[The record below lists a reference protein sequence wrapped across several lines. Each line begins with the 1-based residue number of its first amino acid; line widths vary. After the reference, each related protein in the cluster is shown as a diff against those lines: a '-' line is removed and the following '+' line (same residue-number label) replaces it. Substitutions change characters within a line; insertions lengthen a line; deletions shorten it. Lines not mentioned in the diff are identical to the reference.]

1 MHALAMASPNAIVTV
16 VEDVGAKL
24 RGQASRAMGV
34 TKLTSAAF
42 ASELSARP
50 VMEMIR
56 TPKALSAGRI
66 VRSSSDSPEKEMAT
80 NTSALFTMPRSPWA
94 ASSACTKN
102 AVVPV
107 EEKVAASF
115 LPTCPDFPTPEKMRF
130 PFALKIR
137 RTA

>member
-66 VRSSSDSPEKEMAT
+66 VRSSSDSPEKEMPELPGVPST
-80 NTSALFTMPRSPWA
+80 QI
-94 ASSACTKN
+94 SSELDAQIT
-102 AVVPV
+102 
-107 EEKVAASF
+107 
-115 LPTCPDFPTPEKMRF
+115 L
-130 PFALKIR
+130 
-137 RTA
+137 